1 VGQILLVRH
10 AQASFGADDYDC
22 LSEHGLKQAACL
34 GRWFTRCGRKLDIVV
49 TGAMRRHSQTAQAT
63 LGAMSAELRSQQP
76 AIVDAGFDEYDAD
89 HVVQCAWP
97 EFNEPAAMRRHLAG
111 HDEPRREFQRLFAS
125 AMLRWGSGERDG
137 DYRETWSAFRS
148 RCVAALERAV
158 LAAKGRDVVVFTSG
172 GPITAIC
179 AQLMQLPTERAL
191 ELNYVLANTGVTGLS
206 AGRSGLTLRYVNN
219 HAHLDEI
226 GAPAVT
232 YR

>member
-22 LSEHGLKQAACL
+22 LSEHGLAQAACL
-34 GRWFTRCGRKLDIVV
+34 GRWFTRCGRKVDAAV
-49 TGAMRRHSQTAQAT
+49 TGALRRHSQTAEAT
-63 LGAMSAELRSQQP
+63 LAAMTPELRPQQP
-76 AIVDAGFDEYDAD
+76 ALADAGFDEYDAD

-97 EFNEPAAMRRHLAG
+97 ELNEPAAMRKHLAA
-111 HDEPRREFQRLFAS
+111 HEHPRREFQRLFAS
-125 AMLRWGSGERDG
+125 AMLRWGSGEQDG
-137 DYRETWSAFRS
+137 DYRETWSAFRA

-158 LAAKGRDVVVFTSG
+158 LAAQGRDLVVFTSG

-179 AQLMQLPTERAL
+179 AHLMQLPTERAF

-206 AGRSGLTLRYVNN
+206 AGRNGLTLRHVNN

-226 GAPAVT
+226 GAPEVT

>member
-1 VGQILLVRH
+1 VGRILLVRH

-34 GRWFTRCGRKLDIVV
+34 GRWLTRCNRKLDIVV
-49 TGAMRRHSQTAQAT
+49 TGAMQRHAQTAQAT
-63 LGAMSAELRSQQP
+63 LEAMSPGLRPTQP

-97 EFNEPAAMRRHLAG
+97 QFKEPAAMRKHLSQ
-111 HDEPRREFQRLFAS
+111 HEQPRREFQRLFAS
-125 AMLRWGSGERDG
+125 AMLRWGSGEQDG
-137 DYRETWSAFRS
+137 DYHETWSAFRA

-158 LAAKGRDVVVFTSG
+158 LAAEGRDVVVFTSG

-179 AQLMQLPTERAL
+179 AQLLQLPTARAF

-206 AGRSGLTLRYVNN
+206 AGRSGLTLRHVNN
-219 HAHLDEI
+219 HAHLDES
-226 GAPAVT
+226 GAPEVT